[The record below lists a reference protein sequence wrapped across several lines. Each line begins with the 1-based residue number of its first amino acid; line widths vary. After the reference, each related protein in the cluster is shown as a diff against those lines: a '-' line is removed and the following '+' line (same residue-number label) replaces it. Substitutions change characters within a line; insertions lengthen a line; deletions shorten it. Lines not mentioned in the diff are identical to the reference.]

1 MKTHEYMEEMGQTGA
16 GIEREADI
24 NMDTPNAFTTKWG
37 KLLLNHDSS
46 LLWVSGSEHISVWLP
61 VERDN

>member
-1 MKTHEYMEEMGQTGA
+1 MEEMGQTGA

-37 KLLLNHDSS
+37 KLLLNRDSS
-46 LLWVSGSEHISVWLP
+46 LL
-61 VERDN
+61 